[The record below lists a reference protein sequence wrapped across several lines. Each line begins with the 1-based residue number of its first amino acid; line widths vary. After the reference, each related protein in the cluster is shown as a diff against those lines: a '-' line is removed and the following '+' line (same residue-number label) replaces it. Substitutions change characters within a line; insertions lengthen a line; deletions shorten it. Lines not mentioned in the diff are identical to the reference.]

1 MGIHMEQISVC
12 VCSFKEKK
20 KPSVFLWRSVNQ
32 FCVFKPIYN
41 WLSIEKTFYIFEI
54 IFQVVRHED
63 NLKMEGQFEGRK
75 QAGQVIEDL
84 CFAKFFE
91 SHIS

>member
-1 MGIHMEQISVC
+1 MEKLFTYV
-12 VCSFKEKK
+12 
-20 KPSVFLWRSVNQ
+20 L
-32 FCVFKPIYN
+32 
-41 WLSIEKTFYIFEI
+41 EI

-84 CFAKFFE
+84 YFAKFSE
-91 SHIS
+91 SQIS